1 MSYEDEE
8 YDEGLDV
15 IYQQMLIE
23 KFLDELAMEDK

>member
-1 MSYEDEE
+1 MSYKDEE
-8 YDEGLDV
+8 YDEGLDI